1 MLTALGHIQLL
12 RFVGPAV
19 VVFGVAPYYLITWLA
34 WRLASL
40 PLSRR
45 VFERGDEIMYDSYQS
60 LICFFFE
67 TLTGAEVIL
76 YGDQIPWNKQ
86 ENVIVIC
93 NHQSSVDWIITDF
106 LAVRQGSLGRL
117 RYILKNGLKYFPLY
131 GFYFAQHSCIYV
143 KRSGAKDQDYIAR
156 KLTEMKAR
164 NLPMW
169 LVIFPEGTRYNV
181 NNKAVI
187 EKSQAFATEQG
198 LPVLTQ
204 VLTPRTKATE
214 ASFKVLSSDYLDAV
228 YDFTITYSM
237 ANEDHF
243 PRRPAPTMS
252 DFLISK
258 GQQVHVYCRRHEARD
273 LPKDS
278 EGRKSWIHQTFAEK
292 DRILNKFYQEDGKM
306 PGVPRRR
313 RLPWTRTSPY
323 FVFWMATL
331 LPFVMTKWGRSAYW
345 KMWLVTSFGSVSY
358 MMFLFGKVQR

>member
-131 GFYFAQHSCIYV
+131 GFYFAQ
-143 KRSGAKDQDYIAR
+143 
-156 KLTEMKAR
+156 
-164 NLPMW
+164 
-169 LVIFPEGTRYNV
+169 
-181 NNKAVI
+181 
-187 EKSQAFATEQG
+187 
-198 LPVLTQ
+198 
-204 VLTPRTKATE
+204 
-214 ASFKVLSSDYLDAV
+214 ASFEVLSSDYLDAV

-237 ANEDHF
+237 ANENHF

-313 RLPWTRTSPY
+313 RLPWTRTFPY